1 MNAPLVLLGGDAL
14 VALRR
19 AALVTVAVPGAG
31 VRIAQPGL
39 PVIRVGPPPDAARRG
54 VIDLVPI
61 EFRRI
66 IMSLMA
72 GDVAGL
78 AGLFDL
84 HARPVSID
92 WFTRRGTELGPI
104 GLVRHEVGS
113 GQQFVFATMVDD
125 VEVSVIAASA
135 QRREHPT
142 WLSRA
147 VGCEHDGRLR
157 GTVVRVGTSDHRPES
172 VQAAF
177 ERVADLAIACAAEEI
192 GQRLVLSPAR
202 G

>member
-1 MNAPLVLLGGDAL
+1 

-19 AALVTVAVPGAG
+19 VALVTVAVPGAG
-31 VRIAQPGL
+31 VRITQAGA
-39 PVIRVGPPPDAARRG
+39 PVIRVGQPPDIPRRG

-66 IMSLMA
+66 IVSLIA

-84 HARPVSID
+84 RSRPMSID

-104 GLVRHEVGS
+104 GMVRHEARG
-113 GQQFVFATMVDD
+113 GQEFVFATMVDD
-125 VEVSVIAASA
+125 VEVSALAATL
-135 QRREHPT
+135 REHQGWPAST
-142 WLSRA
+142 
-147 VGCEHDGRLR
+147 VQCEHDGRLS
-157 GTVVRVGTSDHRPES
+157 GTVVRVRSIDHRSTS

-192 GQRLVLSPAR
+192 GQRLVLSPAA